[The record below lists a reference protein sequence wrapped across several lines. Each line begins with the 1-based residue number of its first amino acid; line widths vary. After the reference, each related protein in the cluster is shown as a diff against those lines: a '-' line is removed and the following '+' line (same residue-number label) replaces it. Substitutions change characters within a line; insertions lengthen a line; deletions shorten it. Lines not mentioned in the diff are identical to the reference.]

1 MAGLPT
7 KPPLFD
13 GKDPTGTV
21 RKICDYLNQ
30 MQEQLD
36 FQLGQI
42 QKMLES
48 LNNGKQE
55 KEVER

>member
-1 MAGLPT
+1 MQMAGLPT

-42 QKMLES
+42 QKLLES
-48 LNNGKQE
+48 LNNGKQ
-55 KEVER
+55 